1 MTIVWTNGCF
11 DVLHRGHIELL
22 KYAKSLGDYLVVGID
37 DDARVKAS
45 KGDSRPFNR
54 VEDRMAMLEAI
65 RYVDEVCVFDIDCE
79 LTTQILVSG
88 AQIIVVGD
96 DYKDKE
102 VIGSHLSQIDEVVFF
117 KRLGDYS
124 TTNILKNKEE
134 LI

>member
-1 MTIVWTNGCF
+1 MKIVWTNGCF
-11 DVLHRGHIELL
+11 DILHRGHIELL

-37 DDARVKAS
+37 DDARVKSS

-79 LTTQILVSG
+79 LTTQILLSN

-102 VIGSHLSQIDEVVFF
+102 VNDGVTEVPNGT
-117 KRLGDYS
+117 K
-124 TTNILKNKEE
+124 
-134 LI
+134 